1 VPFPK
6 ARLDPA
12 LVAELRDTAPSIVE
26 DDGDS
31 LVIRHVYI
39 ERRMVPLNLYL
50 ERATDV
56 ERERAIVEYGDSEQV
71 FANPA
76 DEYTRRL
83 LAAIPQPDPS
93 RR

>member
-1 VPFPK
+1 MH
-6 ARLDPA
+6 R
-12 LVAELRDTAPSIVE
+12 
-26 DDGDS
+26 G
-31 LVIRHVYI
+31 
-39 ERRMVPLNLYL
+39 
-50 ERATDV
+50 
-56 ERERAIVEYGDSEQV
+56 AIVEYGDSEQV